1 MSPGTVGPRT
11 TRRSYSSVQSSSLSG
26 SHDPSVHRLTTL
38 DTDRQAEKFELAE
51 RIARDRQ
58 ATLIVN
64 TKSRRGRRLYAHAC
78 KLFREAGFSL
88 DATHAIPDPEQLD
101 TTVCEVIAGGAT
113 LVAVGGG
120 DGTLSS
126 VSRHFIGKPVVFGVL
141 PLGTAN
147 SFART
152 LGIPQDL
159 AGAVGILATGRVADI
174 DLGRINDHV
183 FTNAAAIGLPAMIGE
198 TVPHG
203 LKAVLGRIGYLGW
216 AAWSLAR
223 FKPFTCDLIEDG
235 KVRRFEALEV
245 RIANG
250 QYLGGLEVAGEASVE
265 SHDLTIQVVI
275 GRSGW
280 TLAKSWFR
288 SAIGQRDKRELVS
301 FRTKGLRIETVPPMR
316 VSVDG
321 EVLATTPIEVS
332 VARQALKLMVPAE
345 RTDLR

>member
-1 MSPGTVGPRT
+1 MTV
-11 TRRSYSSVQSSSLSG
+11 LE
-26 SHDPSVHRLTTL
+26 L
-38 DTDRQAEKFELAE
+38 DRHAEKRALAE
-51 RIARDRQ
+51 RIASERRV
-58 ATLIVN
+58 TLVVN
-64 TKSRRGRRLYAHAC
+64 TRSRRGRRLYAHAC
-78 KLFREAGFSL
+78 KLFKDAGFDL
-88 DATHAIPDPEQLD
+88 DAAHAVPDPKQLD

-159 AGAVGILATGRVADI
+159 AGAIGVLATGRVADI

-183 FTNAAAIGLPAMIGE
+183 FTNAAAIGLPAMIGD

-203 LKAVLGRIGYLGW
+203 LKAVLGRIGYFGW
-216 AAWSLAR
+216 AVWSLVR
-223 FKPFTCDLIEDG
+223 FKPFTCILVENG
-235 KVRRFEALEV
+235 ETRRFEALEV
-245 RIANG
+245 RVANG
-250 QYLGGLEVAGEASVE
+250 QYLGGLEVADEASVE
-265 SHDLTIQVVI
+265 SHDLTIQVVT
-275 GRSGW
+275 GRSSW
-280 TLAKSWFR
+280 TLAKSWVR
-288 SAIGQRDKRELVS
+288 SGLGRRDKREIIS
-301 FRTKGLRIETVPPMR
+301 IKTKGLRIETVPPMR

-345 RTDLR
+345 RTDLH

>member
-1 MSPGTVGPRT
+1 MI
-11 TRRSYSSVQSSSLSG
+11 
-26 SHDPSVHRLTTL
+26 DPAAPPAVP
-38 DTDRQAEKFELAE
+38 DRAAEKAALAA
-51 RIARDRQ
+51 RIAADRRV
-58 ATLIVN
+58 TLVVN
-64 TKSRRGRRLYAHAC
+64 TRSRRGRRLFDHAC
-78 KLFREAGFSL
+78 RMFGEAGFTI
-88 DATHAIPDPEQLD
+88 DAAHAVPDPKALD

-159 AGAVGILATGRVADI
+159 AGAIGVLATGRVADV

-183 FTNAAAIGLPAMIGE
+183 FTNAAAIGLPALIGE

-203 LKAVLGRIGYLGW
+203 LKAVLGRVGYLGW

-223 FKPFTCDLIEDG
+223 FRPFACTLIEDG
-235 KVRRFEALEV
+235 RTRRFEALEV
-245 RIANG
+245 RVANG
-250 QYLGGLEVAGEASVE
+250 QYLGGIEVAEEADLE
-265 SHDLTIQVVI
+265 SRDLTIQVVL

-280 TLAKSWFR
+280 TLAKSWVR
-288 SAIGQRDKRELVS
+288 SSLGRRDKRELVS
-301 FRTKGLRIETVPPMR
+301 IRTTGLRIETVPPMR

-321 EVLATTPIEVS
+321 EVLATTPVDVS

-345 RTDLR
+345 RTDLT